1 MSIWFH
7 DSANMSGK
15 QDRFVNCNEH
25 MSIIIDSIFLVP

>member
-15 QDRFVNCNEH
+15 QDRFVNCNE
-25 MSIIIDSIFLVP
+25 IDCIFLVP